1 MDLSNLSKNLL
12 SDDELEDVLGGVSY
26 MNLKLDKLKDKF
38 TKACKRRNQKEIM
51 MIAGE
56 LQARGCYGW
65 AKETAAIYGIT
76 YL

>member
-1 MDLSNLSKNLL
+1 MITSKNAL
-12 SDDELEDVLGGVSY
+12 SDDELEDVLGGVNF
-26 MNLKLDKLKDKF
+26 MNLKLDKLQDKF
-38 TKACKRRNQKEIM
+38 IKACKRKNKREIM
-51 MIAGE
+51 MIVGE